1 MLFPQAS
8 LMFHLREE
16 RNIFIPTFYGTLIR
30 FCCLIGSFAFR
41 SEESSFAHL
50 QFLDF
55 PKLF

>member
-50 QFLDF
+50 
-55 PKLF
+55 LFS